1 MSYLMNKAFFFD
13 RDGVINVRK
22 MDDYVM
28 SVKEMKLF
36 PEIPVILKILK
47 ENNFLTFVVTNQQG
61 VGKGLMS
68 ENELLDIH
76 NFMQDTLEV
85 QCGFKFD
92 DIEYCTDLKESASFR
107 RKPNPGMI
115 LELAEKW
122 NIDLKN
128 SYIIGDTESDIIAG
142 EKAGLKTILLSEE
155 KINTFPDYCVSN
167 HEELI
172 KIINHIV
179 GAQI

>member
-1 MSYLMNKAFFFD
+1 MNKAFFFD

-28 SVKEMKLF
+28 SVQEMQLF

-142 EKAGLKTILLSEE
+142 EKAGLKTILLSVE
-155 KINTFPDYCVSN
+155 KIKTVPDFCISN
-167 HEELI
+167 HVELI